1 MLVWLSRRGMYCM
14 KNFCNHNLISIFF
27 VILNKFIIGYA
38 QCNNIH
44 LIMDCKE

>member
-14 KNFCNHNLISIFF
+14 KNFCNHNLISIF

-38 QCNNIH
+38 QCDNIQ
-44 LIMDCKE
+44 LIMDYKE